1 MVVSRTATADYLAE
15 VEWPTLIFFMGL
27 FVIVGALVNVG
38 VIDAVGEAAI
48 GAVGDDYLLAAT
60 GLLFGSAVLSAT
72 TLKVALVAAG
82 TAAVI
87 LLLLG
92 LPPWLVD
99 QAHGRLADTDRVRA
113 ITEERRTV
121 LAVFAAV
128 GAAITLWYTHQR
140 QEPDRDANRTDRYT
154 KQKRKKKK
162 KKKRKKRKR
171 KNGKVGKKEGKALSN
186 SATRPNPPSNWAA
199 CTP

>member
-1 MVVSRTATADYLAE
+1 MVILGFVLGTTINVAPSLVALLGAGLHVVVSRTATADYLAE

-154 KQKRKKKK
+154 KP
-162 KKKRKKRKR
+162 
-171 KNGKVGKKEGKALSN
+171 LSN

>member
-1 MVVSRTATADYLAE
+1 M
-15 VEWPTLIFFMGL
+15 
-27 FVIVGALVNVG
+27 
-38 VIDAVGEAAI
+38 
-48 GAVGDDYLLAAT
+48 
-60 GLLFGSAVLSAT
+60 
-72 TLKVALVAAG
+72 AAG

-154 KQKRKKKK
+154 KP
-162 KKKRKKRKR
+162 
-171 KNGKVGKKEGKALSN
+171 LSN

-199 CTP
+199 CTPERAAHDSIRDRRVSFDVLSAFVRQQAQLVQQHSDAPLTNRRRPNRACRRVDRFDHSESLPWRATLGAGPRGARRSRPATAATSPRAHGQALRHQR